1 MLNLNDLIFKSAI
14 SKEET
19 EQEERQELDMPEDA
33 FSDSSPSEDIEEF
46 EDEEYEEYNE
56 FEDYYCIDD
65 DDYRAFDDMKIRFCN
80 ELPSIPDKIF
90 NIESEVTKASLISRL
105 LNLKY
110 NLTECID
117 LASNYHVR

>member
-46 EDEEYEEYNE
+46 EDEEYDE

-65 DDYRAFDDMKIRFCN
+65 DNYRAFDDMKVRFCN
-80 ELPSIPDKIF
+80 ELPSIPDKI
-90 NIESEVTKASLISRL
+90 NNMESEVTKASLISRL

-110 NLTECID
+110 NLIECVD
-117 LASNYHVR
+117 LASSYHVR

>member
-19 EQEERQELDMPEDA
+19 EQEEQQELNVPEDA

-46 EDEEYEEYNE
+46 EDEEYDE

-65 DDYRAFDDMKIRFCN
+65 DNYRAFDDMKVTFLNKI
-80 ELPSIPDKIF
+80 PSILDKI
-90 NIESEVTKASLISRL
+90 NSMESEVTKASLISHL